1 MNVLKEKY
9 NEVKIICSIV
19 MGFIGITGI
28 QMQYLNY
35 AQNVPGGGILAIV
48 FFVTSKLYYQISIKR
63 GIRFYIQVALS
74 AFYAV
79 ILNFRIQ
86 LDLLSTIQLNG
97 ITLLS
102 LLFLMFGMFPFIVC
116 MMEYFDKKRLLV
128 KKIKKV

>member
-9 NEVKIICSIV
+9 NEVKIIFSIV

-35 AQNVPGGGILAIV
+35 AQNVPGGILAIV

-79 ILNFRIQ
+79 ILNFGIQ

-102 LLFLMFGMFPFIVC
+102 LLFLMIEIFPFIVC